1 NLCPCFHEA
10 SARKDG
16 PFIPVNCGA
25 IPLALFESELFGYMG
40 GAFTGADRKG
50 KAGKIEMA
58 EEGTLFLD
66 EIGELP
72 LEMQVKLLRVLQE
85 NRIYRVGDAE
95 GKDIHV
101 RVIAATNQ
109 DLHQLM
115 EEKNFRSD
123 LFYRLNIIQLTMPSL
138 SERVDDIPD
147 LAHMLLQQFAAK
159 YQVPSAQ
166 LLPAIGRE
174 IAGLLASAAAGC
186 GKYAMSLPMAGK
198 CPVTS

>member
-1 NLCPCFHEA
+1 
-10 SARKDG
+10 
-16 PFIPVNCGA
+16 
-25 IPLALFESELFGYMG
+25 
-40 GAFTGADRKG
+40 

-147 LAHMLLQQFAAK
+147 LAHMFLQQFAAK
-159 YQVPSAQ
+159 YQVPSPELQQDAVNT
-166 LLPAIGRE
+166 LCSFPWPGNVRE
-174 IAGLLASAAAGC
+174 L
-186 GKYAMSLPMAGK
+186 
-198 CPVTS
+198 

>member
-1 NLCPCFHEA
+1 
-10 SARKDG
+10 
-16 PFIPVNCGA
+16 GA

-58 EEGTLFLD
+58 EDGTLFLD

-95 GKDIHV
+95 GKDINV

-109 DLHQLM
+109 DLHRLM

-123 LFYRLNIIQLTMPSL
+123 LFYRLNIIQLTMPPL
-138 SERVDDIPD
+138 SKRVDDIPD
-147 LAHMLLQQFAAK
+147 LAQMFLQQFSVK
-159 YQVPSAQ
+159 YQVPAPELKQDAVDTLRS
-166 LLPAIGRE
+166 
-174 IAGLLASAAAGC
+174 
-186 GKYAMSLPMAGK
+186 
-198 CPVTS
+198 